1 MREGCVNCRSIAE
14 QPLSAASSA
23 RSHGTRGAGVVP
35 AESRT
40 PERPDMSHAVRRAA
54 VLLVALASAGCSLDK
69 PAWLEQ
75 KQQNEAEANFYA
87 EQEYD
92 GRLYVFGTSKLY
104 SQFQATHEMPYSIS
118 FIGAGPNGQTVKI
131 E

>member
-1 MREGCVNCRSIAE
+1 
-14 QPLSAASSA
+14 
-23 RSHGTRGAGVVP
+23 
-35 AESRT
+35 
-40 PERPDMSHAVRRAA
+40 MSQAVRRAA
-54 VLLVALASAGCSLDK
+54 ILLVVLASAGCSLDK

-104 SQFQATHEMPYSIS
+104 SQFQETHEMPYSIS
-118 FIGAGPNGQTVKI
+118 FIGAGPKGQTVKI
-131 E
+131 EADAKDIALENRLRKLYEEKHGALNQ

>member
-1 MREGCVNCRSIAE
+1 M
-14 QPLSAASSA
+14 
-23 RSHGTRGAGVVP
+23 
-35 AESRT
+35 SR
-40 PERPDMSHAVRRAA
+40 AVRLAA
-54 VLLVALASAGCSLDK
+54 VLVVSLASTGCSLDK

-104 SQFQATHEMPYSIS
+104 SQFQATHEMPYSIT

-131 E
+131 EADAKDVALEKRLKQLYEEKHGALSQ

>member
-1 MREGCVNCRSIAE
+1 
-14 QPLSAASSA
+14 
-23 RSHGTRGAGVVP
+23 
-35 AESRT
+35 
-40 PERPDMSHAVRRAA
+40 MSHAVRHAA

-131 E
+131 EADAKDVALEKRLKKLYEERHGALNE